1 VDIQEVLGLLPVLSL
16 VGLQAKVLLGK
27 GLFSKVL
34 KLSVCGPLSGP
45 LSQILR
51 ESVRLVWYCSKT
63 RSQQPYRHGS
73 GEFSPVIS
81 LSGSKAVISIIF
93 VILVVI

>member
-1 VDIQEVLGLLPVLSL
+1 MNFAP
-16 VGLQAKVLLGK
+16 A
-27 GLFSKVL
+27 
-34 KLSVCGPLSGP
+34 GPLG
-45 LSQILR
+45 QILR

-81 LSGSKAVISIIF
+81 LSGSKAVISVIF
-93 VILVVI
+93 VILVMI